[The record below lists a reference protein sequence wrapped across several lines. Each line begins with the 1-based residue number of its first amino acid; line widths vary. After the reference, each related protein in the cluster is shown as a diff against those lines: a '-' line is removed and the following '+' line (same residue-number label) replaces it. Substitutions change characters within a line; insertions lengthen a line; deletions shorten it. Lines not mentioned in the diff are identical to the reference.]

1 MMFGMINA
9 FVQNTWGFI
18 VLLLVTTCLAVKQ
31 DSPSHGQQKE
41 PTREN
46 TDGST
51 STRNASSPVPVPVHD
66 ETPTAA
72 PDRLPSTQLTSC
84 LQVLGDLV
92 NEIRRSSNDV
102 HEAVSKIHV
111 LPGLADQMQAVV
123 ASAKEARKGE
133 AEANMRVRRL
143 EAQVAVDRHVEK
155 RLTRIEA
162 RAREQEV
169 RDDDTHGR
177 LSRVEGQ
184 LNQSTRV
191 RNETINNIRARY
203 KQQRRRSMLMARMA
217 HLNLTA
223 AHNER
228 EKMAR
233 RLRHAQ
239 QDLAAVRV
247 ELSKLEMWKADATS
261 EYRRMVNQYAEES
274 RLAREMFEDH
284 RELCIEFEAS
294 RDENIA
300 LCRRFDAL
308 QAMHNSLLA
317 QTTTPLIIG
326 AHGQHGLGKL
336 PDSDDGFLSAAPTM
350 VPTNFPPICL
360 TTKPLQINSDLTSS
374 SESSPTME
382 IGPCGFPKDTR
393 KASGIQLSAATPCI
407 YPASTTT
414 PTMQSA
420 KLFSLPVTPPVTPVV
435 LELGTKSISSESG
448 IEDVS
453 AAHDD
458 SPASGSD
465 PFIQSSS
472 ELPHAKHHCASM
484 EHKVGSSR
492 IKTSD
497 SRSIKNTEEPIP
509 NTKYSAEYS
518 AAYLAAWRRHI
529 TSAFNAGHFARAIL
543 DIGETD
549 EADDVQSGWV
559 ARVRARG
566 LLDMETGNL
575 LRSSASCY
583 SAQGF
588 VAMASRFFREV
599 VWVEFRSVYG
609 DTVGEDEFHVCW
621 DEFRRG
627 VEAYMAEHPADTQ
640 EDGR

>member
-1 MMFGMINA
+1 MMLDIINA
-9 FVQNTWGFI
+9 FVQSAWEFI
-18 VLLLVTTCLAVKQ
+18 FLLLVTTYLAVKQ
-31 DSPSHGQQKE
+31 DSPSHEQQE

-46 TDGST
+46 TDVST

-72 PDRLPSTQLTSC
+72 SDRLSSTQLTSC
-84 LQVLGDLV
+84 LEVLGDLV

-102 HEAVSKIHV
+102 HEAVSKIDV

-133 AEANMRVRRL
+133 AEAKTRVRQL
-143 EAQVAVDRHVEK
+143 EAQVSVDRHVEK

-184 LNQSTRV
+184 LSQSTRV
-191 RNETINNIRARY
+191 RNETINKIRARY
-203 KQQRRRSMLMARMA
+203 KQQRTRSMLMARTA
-217 HLNLTA
+217 HLSLTA

-233 RLRHAQ
+233 RHHHAQ

-247 ELSKLEMWKADATS
+247 EFSKLEMWKADATN

-300 LCRRFDAL
+300 LCRRFDAS
-308 QAMHNSLLA
+308 QAKHNSLLA
-317 QTTTPLIIG
+317 QTTTPLVIG

-350 VPTNFPPICL
+350 VPTNFPPIRL
-360 TTKPLQINSDLTSS
+360 TTKPLQMNSDLTSS

-382 IGPCGFPKDTR
+382 IGPCGFLKDTR
-393 KASGIQLSAATPCI
+393 KASGAQLSAATPCI

-414 PTMQSA
+414 QSMQSA
-420 KLFSLPVTPPVTPVV
+420 KLFSLPVTPPATPVV
-435 LELGTKSISSESG
+435 LKLATKSISSESG

-458 SPASGSD
+458 SPTSGSD
-465 PFIQSSS
+465 PFIQSSP
-472 ELPHAKHHCASM
+472 ELPRAPHHSASM
-484 EHKVGSSR
+484 QHKVGGSR
-492 IKTSD
+492 IKTGD
-497 SRSIKNTEEPIP
+497 HRSIDNTEEPIP
-509 NTKYSAEYS
+509 NTKYS

-529 TSAFNAGHFARAIL
+529 TTGFNAGHFARAIL

-583 SAQGF
+583 SAQD
-588 VAMASRFFREV
+588 VVVMASRFFREV
-599 VWVEFRSVYG
+599 VWVEFRSLYG

-640 EDGR
+640 EDGQ